1 MSTAVAMPVVR
12 FRSYADSALRF
23 AVRLWFGLVVVG
35 QLMLAFEVASFYTHA
50 AARGQWNSFN
60 KFMQHGYVPGQP
72 IGNGVVAV
80 HLVGVVLLILSGA
93 LQLVPQVLRRAPKV
107 HRWNGRVYMV
117 AALAMSGAGVSML
130 LRRGTTGGPMEYA
143 ALFVNAALIW
153 TFAGLALRYALKRDF
168 VRHRQ
173 WALRLYVVSLGVFF
187 LRVAV
192 PMWVAL
198 LGPVGMDFTTFT
210 GPALAFWAY
219 GCYLVPLAMMELY
232 LRTQARPGSARR
244 WAMAGGVFVM
254 TLLMGVGTAA
264 AAAGTWVPTIE
275 RTYSS
280 RLPISEVMNATIAAK
295 GIDAAVAQYREL
307 KATAPGSYNFAEGE
321 LNDLGYRYIRTKNYK
336 VAIQVLALN
345 VEAYP
350 QSSNTWD
357 SLGEAYA
364 DDGNKALA
372 LANYR
377 KSVELNP
384 KSASGKRAIAELSR

>member
-1 MSTAVAMPVVR
+1 MGTAVAMPVVR
-12 FRSYADSALRF
+12 FRSYADSALKF
-23 AVRLWFGLVVVG
+23 AGRLWFGLAVAG
-35 QLMLAFEVASFYTHA
+35 QLTLAFEVASFYSHT
-50 AARGQWNSFN
+50 AARGQWSAWN
-60 KFMQHGYVPGQP
+60 KFMLHGYVPGQP
-72 IGNGVVAV
+72 IGNGVVAA

-93 LQLVPQVLRRAPKV
+93 LQLAPQVLRRAPKV
-107 HRWNGRVYMV
+107 HRWSGRVYMV

-130 LRRGTTGGPMEYA
+130 VRRGTSGGPAEYA

-153 TFAGLALRYALKRDF
+153 VFAGLALRYALKRDF
-168 VRHRQ
+168 VRHKQ

-192 PMWVAL
+192 LMWVTL

-232 LRTQARPGSARR
+232 LRTQARPGSGQR
-244 WAMAGGVFVM
+244 WAMAGLLFVM

-280 RLPISEVMNATIAAK
+280 RLPISEVMETAIAAN
-295 GIDAAVAQYREL
+295 GIDAAVGKYREL
-307 KATAPGSYNFAEGE
+307 KATAPGRYNFAEDE
-321 LNDLGYRYIRTKNYK
+321 LNDLGYRYIRVKNYP
-336 VAIQVLALN
+336 VAIKVLALN
-345 VEAYP
+345 VETYP
-350 QSSNTWD
+350 QSWNTWD
-357 SLGEAYA
+357 SLGEAYR
-364 DDGNKALA
+364 DGGDKRLA
-372 LANYR
+372 LVNYR

-384 KSASGKRAIAELSR
+384 KSVGGLKAIEALSR

>member
-12 FRSYADSALRF
+12 VRSYADSALKF
-23 AVRLWFGLVVVG
+23 AVRLWFGLAVAG
-35 QLMLAFEVASFYTHA
+35 QLTLAFEVASFYSHA
-50 AARGQWNSFN
+50 AARGQWNAFN
-60 KFMQHGYVPGQP
+60 KFMQHGYVAGQP

-117 AALAMSGAGVSML
+117 AALAMSGAGISML
-130 LRRGTTGGPMEYA
+130 VRRGTTGGPFEYS

-153 TFAGLALRYALKRDF
+153 GFGGLALRYALKRDF

-198 LGPVGMDFTTFT
+198 VGPLGMDFTTFT

-219 GCYLVPLAMMELY
+219 GCYLIPLAMMELY
-232 LRTQARPGSARR
+232 LRTQARPGSGRR
-244 WAMAGGVFVM
+244 WAMAGGLLVM

-264 AAAGTWVPTIE
+264 AAVGGWLPSIE

-280 RLPISEVMNATIAAK
+280 RRPIAEVMEATIAAK
-295 GIDAAVAQYREL
+295 GIDAAVGRYREL
-307 KATAPGSYNFAEGE
+307 KVTAPGSYNFAESE
-321 LNDLGYRYIRTKNYK
+321 LNDLGYRYIRMKKYD
-336 VAIQVLALN
+336 VAIKVLALN
-345 VEAYP
+345 VEEYP
-350 QSSNTWD
+350 GSSNTWD
-357 SLGEAYA
+357 SLGEAYR
-364 DDGNKALA
+364 DDGDKGLA

-377 KSVELNP
+377 RSVELSP
-384 KSASGKRAIAELSR
+384 KSAGGLKAIAELSR

>member
-12 FRSYADSALRF
+12 FRSYADSALKF

-80 HLVGVVLLILSGA
+80 HLAGVVLLIVSGA

-130 LRRGTTGGPMEYA
+130 LRRGTTGGPFEYA
-143 ALFVNAALIW
+143 ALFVNALLIW
-153 TFAGLALRYALKRDF
+153 AFAGLALRYALKRDF

-232 LRTQARPGSARR
+232 LRTQAKPGSGRR

-264 AAAGTWVPTIE
+264 AAAGTWVTTIE